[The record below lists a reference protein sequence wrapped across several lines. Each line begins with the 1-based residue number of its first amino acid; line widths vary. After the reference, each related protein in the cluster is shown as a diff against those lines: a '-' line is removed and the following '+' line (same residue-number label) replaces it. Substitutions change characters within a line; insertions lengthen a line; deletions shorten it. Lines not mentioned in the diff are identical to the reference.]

1 MKPNRLNL
9 LGGMFAAV
17 VMTVAS
23 YASAQQITGTP
34 GSRSKQLSTIADRV
48 ARAKDQALPA
58 R

>member
-1 MKPNRLNL
+1 
-9 LGGMFAAV
+9 MFAAV

-23 YASAQQITGTP
+23 SASAQQITGTP